1 MAATFKWQIE
11 MIQTDPTDDNF
22 IKSILCGIYGTEGS
36 VTKKNMW
43 KVPFGGKKS
52 DIPVD
57 DWKSYAD
64 LMEGSG
70 EATLIAWCKTKLG
83 DARVA
88 ELEDTVQG
96 YINIHNDPALNPPK
110 HFEAPANF
118 STPPAVTPIN
128 TNVS

>member
-22 IKSILCGIYGTEGS
+22 IKFILCGIYGTEGS
-36 VTKKNMW
+36 VTKKTTW
-43 KVPFGGKKS
+43 KVSFGGKKS
-52 DIPVD
+52 DMPMD
-57 DWKSYAD
+57 DWKSYAE

-70 EATLIAWCKTKLG
+70 EAILIAWCKTQLG

-88 ELEDTVQG
+88 ELEDVVQG
-96 YINIHNDPALNPPK
+96 YINIHNDPNLNTPK

-118 STPPAVTPIN
+118 SAPPQVTPIN